1 MKKRLLTSIASAV
14 MLTPVATPVVSNAI
28 NIVHSQKVSAAT
40 TDEQA
45 EFLNKAA
52 KQAVK
57 AAKKYGTYPSVMIAQ
72 AIVESGW
79 GQSGLAVNANNLF
92 GMKADDSWTGATYT
106 SKTCEE
112 DKNGKSYYVTAKF
125 RKYNT
130 LEESFEDNGQ
140 KLREG
145 VSWQPLRYKGAW
157 IENADN
163 YAQATKALT
172 GTYATDTQY
181 DSALNSRI
189 TAHNLSKYDPV
200 VTKTAKVY
208 TVEKGGSVYN
218 WPTDHS
224 VASPVGSVKQG
235 EKVTVTK
242 TITYN
247 DGSSRKYIDG
257 KGWING
263 SALGKGKKSSSSEP
277 ITQAPK
283 GVTKIQKNLMHNAYV
298 YDKNGKKLAGKM
310 FKVND
315 EEGAKLINTYGTK
328 TIKGKSY
335 YRIGENEYIAAG
347 NIDGTLKFL
356 KRNSYVYNQ
365 YGNRDNNL
373 KRKKNEQVATYGSA
387 VTINGAKYYRVGIRQ
402 YIKKSNFM

>member
-14 MLTPVATPVVSNAI
+14 MLTSVATPVVNNAI

-45 EFLNKAA
+45 DFLNKAA
-52 KQAVK
+52 KQAVR

-92 GMKADDSWTGATYT
+92 GMERDDSWTGATYT
-106 SKTCEE
+106 SKTREE

-172 GTYATDTQY
+172 GTYATDSKY
-181 DSALNSRI
+181 DAALNSRI
-189 TAHNLSKYDPV
+189 TDHNLIKYDPV

-208 TVEKGGSVYN
+208 TVEKGG
-218 WPTDHS
+218 
-224 VASPVGSVKQG
+224 
-235 EKVTVTK
+235 
-242 TITYN
+242 
-247 DGSSRKYIDG
+247 
-257 KGWING
+257 
-263 SALGKGKKSSSSEP
+263 
-277 ITQAPK
+277 
-283 GVTKIQKNLMHNAYV
+283 
-298 YDKNGKKLAGKM
+298 
-310 FKVND
+310 
-315 EEGAKLINTYGTK
+315 
-328 TIKGKSY
+328 
-335 YRIGENEYIAAG
+335 
-347 NIDGTLKFL
+347 
-356 KRNSYVYNQ
+356 
-365 YGNRDNNL
+365 
-373 KRKKNEQVATYGSA
+373 
-387 VTINGAKYYRVGIRQ
+387 
-402 YIKKSNFM
+402 